1 MKTLK
6 SKCLVSWIN
15 YNSSQELIKRVVV
28 LSSYCFYSRLV
39 SCSIIVAIAAAAAAA
54 AAVVNSDM
62 GQRNGGKVVDMV
74 EMPIKV

>member
-1 MKTLK
+1 MF
-6 SKCLVSWIN
+6 VA
-15 YNSSQELIKRVVV
+15 
-28 LSSYCFYSRLV
+28 
-39 SCSIIVAIAAAAAAA
+39 IIVAIAAAAAA

>member
-1 MKTLK
+1 M
-6 SKCLVSWIN
+6 
-15 YNSSQELIKRVVV
+15 
-28 LSSYCFYSRLV
+28 
-39 SCSIIVAIAAAAAAA
+39 IVAIAAAAPAAATAAMLLCYA